1 MKKRLLFA
9 FTLML
14 LGGFIFSM
22 TACSLNWDFK
32 EIFNANFEQT
42 SIDVTQDF
50 RSIGVLTDTADIT
63 LLPSEDG
70 VCRVIAKDHKK
81 IQYTATVENETLKIR
96 SADTRKWH
104 ERIFN
109 LASPSLTVYLPAE
122 EYAALS
128 IKESTGDVT
137 VGAPF
142 HFESIDIQL
151 STGDIDLGASATD
164 FIKLKGS
171 TGKITVQNVNCSSLN
186 VIVSTGNITI
196 HELNCT
202 GDVYLESSTGE
213 VLLTDISCKNFTSTA
228 GTSDFTLEN
237 LRASENA
244 SIERS
249 TGDVNITDA
258 TSGGSLTLKTS
269 TGKITLDRTSCEGDL
284 GITLSSGRTY
294 LTDVSCK
301 NLTTV
306 ANTGDLE
313 MTNVLADETLSIK
326 RSTGDVTFNGCD
338 ATDIVITTDTGDVKG
353 TLNSGKIFTVRT
365 DTGRIDVPD
374 NTLGGTCKITT
385 DTGNVRIQIP

>member
-1 MKKRLLFA
+1 MKKWLLFA

-42 SIDVTQDF
+42 SMDVTQDF

-171 TGKITVQNVNCSSLN
+171 TGKITAQNVNCSSLN

-196 HELNCT
+196 TELNCT
-202 GDVYLESSTGE
+202 GDVYLESSTGD

-258 TSGGSLTLKTS
+258 VCSGNLALTAS
-269 TGKITLDRTSCEGDL
+269 TGKITLDRTSCKGDL
-284 GITLSSGRTY
+284 SITLSTGRTY
-294 LTDVSCK
+294 LTDVGCK

-374 NTLGGTCKITT
+374 NALGGTCKITT